1 MTYSFGDCLFVGDTL
16 FMPDY
21 GAARC
26 DFPGGSAEQLYSS
39 IQRLYAFSDDT
50 RMFLNHDY
58 LPKGRTTYIGQTTV
72 GEQKMKNI
80 LISASTTRA
89 QFVEER
95 KLRDSKLPPPRLIL
109 PSLFFNLRAG
119 QLPNPEPGSEF
130 GFIKIPIN
138 FLGRKSKE

>member
-95 KLRDSKLPPPRLIL
+95 KLRDSKLPPP
-109 PSLFFNLRAG
+109 
-119 QLPNPEPGSEF
+119 
-130 GFIKIPIN
+130 
-138 FLGRKSKE
+138 SK